1 MTGDELRWDH
11 VPQLRSPILL
21 AAFEGWNDAGDGASM
36 ALGHIGSMWDAQE
49 FAVIEAEEF
58 FDFSSTRP
66 TVRLSDGERVIEW
79 PENSF
84 SALSVPDHSHDFVLL
99 KGNEPQLRWKT
110 FCAHVLEVAKRLDV
124 KMVVTLGALL
134 ADVPHTRAVR
144 ITATGISPEMIDR
157 YDLQRSRYEGPTG
170 IVGVLHDAFA
180 KAGIASCSLWAAV
193 PHYLPG
199 TPSPKAALALIERAS
214 DLLNL
219 RIPTLALE
227 IAAAQYE
234 RQVNEV
240 IEADDDMIAY
250 VQRLEEG
257 HDSGDDL
264 DDDDEDDL
272 DPIGAEPSLKDAD
285 GRLPSGE
292 ELAAELEEFLRDN
305 GSK

>member
-36 ALGHIGSMWDAQE
+36 ALGHIGSMWDAQK

>member
-36 ALGHIGSMWDAQE
+36 ALGHIASMWDATE
-49 FAVIEAEEF
+49 FAAIDSEEF

-66 TVRLSDGERVIEW
+66 TVRLADGERLIEW

-84 SALSVPDHSHDFVLL
+84 SAVSVPDHSHDFVLL
-99 KGNEPQLRWKT
+99 KGNEPQLRWRT

-134 ADVPHTRAVR
+134 ADVPHTRPVR
-144 ITATGISPEMIDR
+144 ITATGVSPEMIER

-240 IEADDDMIAY
+240 IEADEDMIAY

-272 DPIGAEPSLKDAD
+272 DPIGEEPSLKGAD
-285 GRLPSGE
+285 GRLPSGD

-305 GSK
+305 GNK

>member
-1 MTGDELRWDH
+1 MTGHELRWDH

-49 FAVIEAEEF
+49 FAAIEAEEF

-66 TVRLSDGERVIEW
+66 TVRLSDGERIIEW

-110 FCAHVLEVAKRLDV
+110 FCAHVLEVAERLNV

-134 ADVPHTRAVR
+134 ADVPHTRPVR
-144 ITATGISPEMIDR
+144 ITATGISSEMIDR

-170 IVGVLHDAFA
+170 IVGVLHDSFA

-272 DPIGAEPSLKDAD
+272 DPIGAEPSLKGAD

>member
-11 VPQLRSPILL
+11 IPQLRSPILL

-36 ALGHIGSMWDAQE
+36 ALGHIASMWDATE
-49 FAVIEAEEF
+49 FAAIDAEEF

-66 TVRLSDGERVIEW
+66 TVRLADGERLIEW

-110 FCAHVLEVAKRLDV
+110 FCAHILEVAKRLDV

-134 ADVPHTRAVR
+134 ADVPHTRPVR
-144 ITATGISPEMIDR
+144 ITATGISPEMIER

-170 IVGVLHDAFA
+170 IVGVMHDSFA
-180 KAGIASCSLWAAV
+180 QAGIASCSLWAAV

-264 DDDDEDDL
+264 DDDDEDDIDL
-272 DPIGAEPSLKDAD
+272 IGEEPSLKDAD
-285 GRLPSGE
+285 GRLPSGD

>member
-36 ALGHIGSMWDAQE
+36 ALGHIGSMWDAKP
-49 FAVIEAEEF
+49 FAVIDAEEF

-66 TVRLSDGERVIEW
+66 TVRLTDGERIIEW

-99 KGNEPQLRWKT
+99 KGNEPQLRWKS
-110 FCAHVLEVAKRLDV
+110 FCAHVLEVAERLNV

-134 ADVPHTRAVR
+134 ADVPHTRPVR
-144 ITATGISPEMIDR
+144 ITATGISAEMIER
-157 YDLQRSRYEGPTG
+157 YELQRSRYEGPTG
-170 IVGVLHDAFA
+170 IVGVLHDCFA

-272 DPIGAEPSLKDAD
+272 DPIGEEPSLKGAD

>member
-1 MTGDELRWDH
+1 
-11 VPQLRSPILL
+11 
-21 AAFEGWNDAGDGASM
+21 
-36 ALGHIGSMWDAQE
+36 
-49 FAVIEAEEF
+49 
-58 FDFSSTRP
+58 
-66 TVRLSDGERVIEW
+66 
-79 PENSF
+79 
-84 SALSVPDHSHDFVLL
+84 
-99 KGNEPQLRWKT
+99 
-110 FCAHVLEVAKRLDV
+110 
-124 KMVVTLGALL
+124 MVVTLGALL
-134 ADVPHTRAVR
+134 ADVPHTRPVR
-144 ITATGISPEMIDR
+144 ITATGISAEMIDR

-180 KAGIASCSLWAAV
+180 TAGIASCSLWAAV

-240 IEADDDMIAY
+240 IEADDYMIAY

-272 DPIGAEPSLKDAD
+272 DPIGAEPSLKGAD
-285 GRLPSGE
+285 GRLPSGD

>member
-144 ITATGISPEMIDR
+144 ITATGISSEMIDR

>member
-36 ALGHIGSMWDAQE
+36 ALGHIGSMWDAKD
-49 FAVIEAEEF
+49 FAAIEAEEF

-66 TVRLSDGERVIEW
+66 TVRLVDGERIIEW

-110 FCAHVLEVAKRLDV
+110 FCAHVLEVATRLDV

-134 ADVPHTRAVR
+134 ADVPHTRPVR

-170 IVGVLHDAFA
+170 IVGVLHDSFA

-240 IEADDDMIAY
+240 IEADEDMIAY

-264 DDDDEDDL
+264 DDDDEEDL
-272 DPIGAEPSLKDAD
+272 DPIGEEPSLKGAD
-285 GRLPSGE
+285 GRLPSGD

-305 GSK
+305 GNK